1 VSRADRPELSE
12 RARIVRPSGVAD
24 DSEDDD
30 CDDCRGE
37 QLRTKIRMYSVSP
50 NAGGGWPA
58 WRGSF
63 RRFAVAHLGR
73 PSHCLV
79 ITQDPNQR
87 YVQLIVGHGGARVEV
102 SSNFY
107 LRGIYRLDR
116 SDEALLARLGFR
128 PRQELDPDE
137 DRPKNWW
144 LERHSAG
151 PEWLAVLVT
160 EAVSRVVAFD
170 PRQPV
175 TVEQFGKDR
184 PCRICTWGDPDW
196 SPERRSETSQDF
208 GDCE

>member
-1 VSRADRPELSE
+1 VSRTSRRELRE
-12 RARIVRPSGVAD
+12 CRRIVRPSGVAD
-24 DSEDDD
+24 HDEDDD
-30 CDDCRGE
+30 CDACRSE
-37 QLRTKIRMYSVSP
+37 QLRTKFRTFRVTP

-63 RRFAVAHLGR
+63 RRFALAHVGG

-87 YVQLIVGHGGARVEV
+87 YVQLILGHGGARVEV

-107 LRGIYRLDR
+107 LSGVYRLDR
-116 SDEALLARLGFR
+116 ADEALLVRLGFR

-144 LERHSAG
+144 LERHSAD
-151 PEWLAVLVT
+151 PVWLAGLVT
-160 EAVSRVVAFD
+160 EAVSRVAAFD

-175 TVEQFGKDR
+175 ALEQFGKDR
-184 PCRICTWGDPDW
+184 PCRICTWGDP
-196 SPERRSETSQDF
+196 ERTPQ
-208 GDCE
+208 